1 MMSPAH
7 TSHSPAYALR
17 GMGKSFGGIFACRGV
32 DIEVNPSEVIAIAG
46 ENGAGKST
54 TVKCL
59 YGLYAPDEGFVE
71 IAGQRVRMSS
81 PREGEAHGISMIPQ
95 ELDLFP
101 ELSIVENL
109 FVGRDRPRTFWG
121 GFDWAAMRRRASE
134 ILASLGVSFDVTL
147 PVRALSAANGKL
159 VEVARAL
166 NREAR
171 LIIMDE
177 PTAALTEREA
187 DRLFSVVRGLTAKGV
202 SVIYITHRLDEI
214 FQISDRIVVLRDGGM
229 VTSGPTRDFTV
240 ASLVQAMVGRSL
252 DQLYARRYHVIGA
265 DILSVEGLSRTGS
278 FRDISFTLRGGEIL
292 GISGLIGA
300 GRSELARAIYGF
312 DPADSGT
319 ILVDGKPVRIRSVKG
334 ALAQGIAYLPEE
346 RRSQG
351 LILPMSIAGNISF
364 AILGRLSRLGFVAR
378 RRERAFALESSR
390 RFRIVGA
397 ELEAPVEVLSG
408 GNQQK
413 VLLAKT
419 LASDPRIIILDEPA
433 RGVDIGAKAEIYALI
448 EGLAQAGK
456 GVVLISSEMN
466 EVLSLSDRILVMHE
480 GSITGAFDRDQFSAE
495 AIGAAA
501 AGQEYSHVA

>member
-7 TSHSPAYALR
+7 MHSPAYALR
-17 GMGKSFGGIFACRGV
+17 GIGKSFGGVFACRDV
-32 DIEVNPSEVIAIAG
+32 DLEVNPGEVIAIAG

-59 YGLYAPDEGFVE
+59 YGLYAPDEGSVE
-71 IAGQRVRMSS
+71 VAGQRVRMGS
-81 PREGEAHGISMIPQ
+81 PRDGEAHGISMIPQ

-121 GFDWAAMRRRASE
+121 GFDWAVMRRRARE

-147 PVRALSAANGKL
+147 PVRALSAASSKL
-159 VEVARAL
+159 VEIARAL

-187 DRLFSVVRGLTAKGV
+187 ERLFSVVRGLTAKGV
-202 SVIYITHRLDEI
+202 SIIYITHRLDEI

-229 VTSGPTRDFTV
+229 VTCGPTRDFTV
-240 ASLVQAMVGRSL
+240 ASLVQAMVGRAL
-252 DQLYARRYHVIGA
+252 DQLYARRHHLIGA
-265 DILSVEGLSRTGS
+265 DILSVEALCRTGS
-278 FRDISFTLRGGEIL
+278 FRDISFTLRAGEIL

-300 GRSELARAIYGF
+300 GRSEVAQAIYGF

-319 ILVDGKPVRIRSVKG
+319 IVIDGRPVKIRSVKA
-334 ALAQGIAYLPEE
+334 ALAHGIAYLPEE

-351 LILPMSIAGNISF
+351 LILPESIAGNISF
-364 AILGRLSRLGFVAR
+364 AILDRLSTMGFVAR
-378 RRERAFALESSR
+378 RRERAFARESSR

-397 ELEAPVEVLSG
+397 GLEAPVEVLSG

-419 LASDPRIIILDEPA
+419 LASDPRIIILDEPT
-433 RGVDIGAKAEIYALI
+433 RGVDIGAKAEIYSLI

-456 GVVLISSEMN
+456 AVILISSEMN
-466 EVLSLSDRILVMHE
+466 EVISLSDRILVMHE
-480 GSITGAFDRDQFSAE
+480 GSITGVFDRDGFSAE